1 MLYNSHSSLFTS
13 IGTIGYVAYYLMAW
27 WNYDWQSSKLDVK
40 AQSSITCGPPHKTFP
55 TLCQKLGTTH
65 CFHFV
70 GPTMGRVGCPERLSA
85 RVSKIKNDGLDQYGA
100 EPFEQQQF
108 GTASVEGVN
117 VHIWIEDNAFS
128 TTDHARY
135 FLEIRNNGSCRSFR
149 GWSLGRGCAPSLP
162 RNFFNFLNDKKLS

>member
-1 MLYNSHSSLFTS
+1 MIDSRANW
-13 IGTIGYVAYYLMAW
+13 M
-27 WNYDWQSSKLDVK
+27 SK
-40 AQSSITCGPPHKTFP
+40 QSSITCGPPHNTFP

-70 GPTMGRVGCPERLSA
+70 GPTMGRVPCPERQSA

-108 GTASVEGVN
+108 KTASVEGVN
-117 VHIWIEDNAFS
+117 VHICIGDNAFS

-135 FLEIRNNGSCRSFR
+135 FLEIRNNGSCRSCR
-149 GWSLGRGCAPSLP
+149 G
-162 RNFFNFLNDKKLS
+162 